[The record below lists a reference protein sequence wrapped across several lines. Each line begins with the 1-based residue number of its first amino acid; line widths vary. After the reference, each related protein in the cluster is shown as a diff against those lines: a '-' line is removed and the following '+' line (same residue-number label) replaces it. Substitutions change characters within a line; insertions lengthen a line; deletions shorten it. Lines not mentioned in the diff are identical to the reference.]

1 MKRMDAAV
9 AMLELL
15 DRRRAEAEDSTLG
28 EEIERDLVDTYIRDL
43 DFDYDAA
50 AGMDPPLKPWLSKLG
65 FLLIGIGP
73 HAVLIWLL
81 SSGR

>member
-9 AMLELL
+9 ATLELL

-28 EEIERDLVDTYIRDL
+28 GEMERDLVDMYIRDL
-43 DFDYDAA
+43 DFDYDTA
-50 AGMDPPLKPWLSKLG
+50 AGMEPPLKPWLSRLA

-73 HAVLIWLL
+73 HAVLFWLL
-81 SSGR
+81 SSRW